1 MATLQ
6 QTVYLGLDNPVI
18 ITGSFSGEFASWV
31 DFTRVVVDIGDETY
45 STDLTPAQLFI
56 NGNELRLKIGDT
68 TALQPGGYPLRIVGY
83 SPAYNDGYVLTDK
96 KIGNLPAVIVQS
108 L

>member
-18 ITGSFSGEFASWV
+18 INGSFSGEFTSWS
-31 DFTRVVVDIGDETY
+31 DFTRIVLTIGGEVY
-45 STDLTPAQLFI
+45 ATDTTPAQLFI

-83 SPAYNDGYVLTDK
+83 SPAYDDGYVLTDRK
-96 KIGNLPAVIVQS
+96 MGNIPAVIVQQ